1 VNQNSGYIFV
11 QSEPGHGTTFKIYL
25 PYVGTEVRSEDTSMP
40 RAVDVSGDET
50 ILLVEDQ
57 EAVRESAAEYLAE
70 NGYTVLRASR
80 GLEALELRNNVK
92 SRSTFCLP
100 ML

>member
-1 VNQNSGYIFV
+1 MSTAPA
-11 QSEPGHGTTFKIYL
+11 SPATK
-25 PYVGTEVRSEDTSMP
+25 
-40 RAVDVSGDET
+40 T

-80 GLEALELRNNVK
+80 DGRLWKLRNNVK

-100 ML
+100 MW